1 MMPLNCEY
9 ERALITRQPATLH
22 SSESKAQ
29 MIADRCNDDDGEWS
43 YRVEARKS
51 PLRGRGAW
59 FAIVVSDENG
69 KRLGDL

>member
-1 MMPLNCEY
+1 MNQLQQ
-9 ERALITRQPATLH
+9 LFFTATLH

-43 YRVEARKS
+43 YRVEAR
-51 PLRGRGAW
+51 GAW

-69 KRLGDL
+69 EHLGDL